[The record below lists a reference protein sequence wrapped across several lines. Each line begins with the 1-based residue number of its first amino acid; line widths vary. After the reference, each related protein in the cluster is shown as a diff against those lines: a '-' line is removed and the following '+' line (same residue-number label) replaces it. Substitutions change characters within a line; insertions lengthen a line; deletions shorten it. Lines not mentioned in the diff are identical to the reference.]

1 MVDVRW
7 FILAPVGV
15 IEFELER
22 MIRAPIDEV
31 FARLADINGHN
42 DWVPQ
47 KGSILRHTQ
56 QTSPGAPGLGTTFLD
71 TTTYGPTPGEI
82 VEFEPP
88 HTLVY
93 HWWDSSRSG
102 KLKAEG
108 WPGYSLQD
116 LGDNT
121 TLVRHHARMHTY
133 GFYRLATPIF
143 RRIAIKERTTTVD
156 ALKTSLETST

>member
-1 MVDVRW
+1 
-7 FILAPVGV
+7 
-15 IEFELER
+15 

-56 QTSPGAPGLGTTFLD
+56 PTSPGAPGLGTTFLD
-71 TTTYGPTPGEI
+71 TTTHGP
-82 VEFEPP
+82 
-88 HTLVY
+88 
-93 HWWDSSRSG
+93 
-102 KLKAEG
+102 
-108 WPGYSLQD
+108 
-116 LGDNT
+116 T

-133 GFYRLATPIF
+133 GSYRLATPIF